1 MPSGRAAAERIG
13 AVAPTF
19 AAIAQAPASAIWAYV
34 AAVLDSP
41 TQIAAHLAAVLG
53 VALVVVSAFVRTMI
67 PLRWLAVGS
76 NGGLLIWGLLHPS
89 PTTAAVA
96 ALLLPINVVRAIE
109 MTRLTRRVQRAA
121 DAADLA
127 GLWLKPYMKPH
138 RLRAGRTLFARG
150 DRADRLYLLTHGTM
164 ELVEIGQHLEPGRVF
179 GEIALFSPER
189 VRTHTARCLTRC
201 TLLEIDQDTVMQLY
215 FQNPAF
221 GLHLIGLV
229 AGRLG
234 RDVARLERE
243 LQALRAATAAAP
255 TGELDG

>member
-1 MPSGRAAAERIG
+1 MVPTLAA
-13 AVAPTF
+13 F
-19 AAIAQAPASAIWAYV
+19 ADSPASAAAAYV
-34 AAVLDSP
+34 AAVLASP
-41 TQIAAHLAAVLG
+41 LQIAAHLAAIVG

-76 NGGLLIWGLLHPS
+76 NAGLLVWGVLHPS
-89 PTTAAVA
+89 PTTAAVS
-96 ALLLPINVVRAIE
+96 ALLLPINIVRAIE

-127 GLWLKPYMKPH
+127 GLWLRPYMKPR

-150 DRADRLYLLTHGTM
+150 DHADRLYLLTQGEM
-164 ELVEIGQHLEPGRVF
+164 ELVEIGQRLEPGRVF

-201 TLLEIDQDTVMQLY
+201 TLLEIDQGTVMQLY

-221 GLHLIGLV
+221 GLHLIRLL

-234 RDVARLERE
+234 RDVARLEQE
-243 LQALRAATAAAP
+243 LQALRAATAAP
-255 TGELDG
+255 STGEHDG